1 MLTAAAAMAAFGLG
15 LAGSLHCVGMCGP
28 LVLAL
33 PKRQGASTGSH
44 LYGRVLYN
52 LGRTTTYAC
61 MGLFAGWLGRVIQ
74 LAGVQQAVSIGLGV
88 VLLLT
93 VFLTTRQLP
102 AWMVRTFYKPIQT
115 LLGRIMK
122 NGSPL
127 GLYQVGLV
135 NGLLPCGL
143 VYAALAAAS
152 LQGTPLSAVLY
163 MTLFGLGTA
172 PLLFALSLG
181 GLGIQSP
188 RLRPVLNRLIPVL
201 TCVVASLLILRG
213 MALGIPYLSP
223 DLVGGASCCP
233 H

>member
-1 MLTAAAAMAAFGLG
+1 MLTPAAAIAAMGLG
-15 LAGSLHCVGMCGP
+15 LTGSLHCVGMCGP
-28 LVLAL
+28 LVMAL
-33 PKRQGASTGSH
+33 PRRQGAGMSSH
-44 LYGRVLYN
+44 LSGRVLYN

-61 MGLFAGWLGRVIQ
+61 MGLFAGLVGRVIQ
-74 LAGVQQAVSIGLGV
+74 LAGVQQAVSIGLGII
-88 VLLLT
+88 LLLT
-93 VFLTTRQLP
+93 VFLSTRQLP
-102 AWMVRTFYKPIQT
+102 EWMVRTFYKPVQT
-115 LLGRIMK
+115 LLGRIVK

-152 LQGTPLSAVLY
+152 LQGTTFSAVLY

-172 PLLFALSLG
+172 PLLFALSMG
-181 GLGIQSP
+181 GLGLQSP
-188 RLRPVLNRLIPVL
+188 RMRPVLNRLIPVL

-213 MALGIPYLSP
+213 MALGIPYISP
-223 DLVGGASCCP
+223 DLIEGTSCCP